1 MFYLSNCGKK
11 LAEACFRKKHAFC
24 HFALFSFIILTSI
37 STVHAKE
44 QALDVALVLD
54 TSGSMKSTD
63 PQQLRS
69 QAAKLFIQL
78 LDRKDRVSLVSF
90 SNRAYPVT
98 QFLSLDAQKNEQLLF
113 RAIDKLT
120 STGQYTNLHDA
131 LLRGYELL
139 TQKSNNSKGRTII
152 LMSDGKMD
160 LGSESRNL
168 RLLEKTLDDLTPKLA
183 AENII
188 VHTIAFTD
196 QSYIPLLKLAA
207 EDTGGEFILLNNDQG
222 THQVFERLFERTK
235 IPEMLPIKED
245 NFVVDK
251 AIHEITIV
259 ASKFRPNS
267 FVSLESP
274 DGTEINSENYASDIK
289 WFNAKKYDLITI
301 KNPTPG
307 YWLVKYTEGG
317 NKVYLLSNINL
328 VIESTKKTSEP
339 GTPLHIQ
346 AYLTKNDK
354 KINSRAILNNV
365 HFLIKATSP
374 EGSEIENVMLDDGS
388 EIGSERKDGIYGIS
402 YAFDLEGSYKV
413 EVSAIGQTFD
423 RIKNS
428 FINVKSSSPQ
438 KPFIKMRDEKIE
450 EKLVESTESIKN
462 TDTESHQE
470 AQTNNPIISEDGTAK
485 EHQDSEEKED
495 TQHEDPI
502 EDKHAET
509 SDGHSNDG
517 ETHENTSSHDS
528 TIEGESNID
537 GNSIIEGESNGE
549 NQSEEETSFRF
560 AIITFIIFNLL
571 LAAIGGAYYYYTKRK
586 KGKVID
592 TNKDNDSQNNGKK
605 SGIEGE
611 KDTMNSDSI
620 QTTETDE
627 SNNSLSSLS
636 ELDLDDELSS
646 ILESNDDNRN

>member
-11 LAEACFRKKHAFC
+11 LAEACFRKKHASC
-24 HFALFSFIILTSI
+24 HFILFTLILLTSI
-37 STVHAKE
+37 SVVQAKE

-98 QFLSLDAQKNEQLLF
+98 QFLSLDKQKNEQLLF

-139 TQKSNNSKGRTII
+139 TQKSDQSKGRTII

-183 AENII
+183 AENIV
-188 VHTIAFTD
+188 VHTIAFTE

-207 EDTGGEFILLNNDQG
+207 EDTGGEFILLNNEQS
-222 THQVFERLFERTK
+222 THQVFENLFERSK
-235 IPEMLPIKED
+235 IPEMLPIQED

-259 ASKFRPNS
+259 ASKLKPNS

-274 DGTEINSENYASDIK
+274 DGTEINSENYTGAIK
-289 WFNAKKYDLITI
+289 WFSAKKYDLITI

-346 AYLTKNDK
+346 AYLVKNGK
-354 KINSRAILNNV
+354 KITSRSILNNM
-365 HFLIKATSP
+365 HFSIKVTSP
-374 EGSEIENVMLDDGS
+374 EAAVIENVMVDDGS
-388 EIGSERKDGIYGIS
+388 EIGSERLDGIYGIS
-402 YAFDLEGSYKV
+402 YAFEMEGSYKV

-438 KPFIKMRDEKIE
+438 KPFIKMHDEKIAKKSAE
-450 EKLVESTESIKN
+450 NSEPIKN
-462 TDTESHQE
+462 T
-470 AQTNNPIISEDGTAK
+470 AK
-485 EHQDSEEKED
+485 ESNQETQNNTPVVEDQGAATEPLHTVEKED
-495 TQHEDPI
+495 TNHENEI
-502 EDKHAET
+502 LAEHPDAT
-509 SDGHSNDG
+509 DSHSSESVMHEKTPSLNLSINDG
-517 ETHENTSSHDS
+517 PESENLPEEATSY
-528 TIEGESNID
+528 
-537 GNSIIEGESNGE
+537 
-549 NQSEEETSFRF
+549 RF
-560 AIITFIIFNLL
+560 AIITFIIFNLFM
-571 LAAIGGAYYYYTKRK
+571 AAIGGAYYYYTKHK
-586 KGKVID
+586 K
-592 TNKDNDSQNNGKK
+592 NKTTDNNEDEDDSQKK
-605 SGIEGE
+605 ERKSELE
-611 KDTMNSDSI
+611 EDSTNSESD
-620 QTTETDE
+620 QTTETSIDE
-627 SNNSLSSLS
+627 KNNALSSLS

-646 ILESNDDNRN
+646 ILESNDDVRN

>member
-11 LAEACFRKKHAFC
+11 LAKACFRKKHAFC
-24 HFALFSFIILTSI
+24 HFALVSLLLLTSI
-37 STVHAKE
+37 TTIQAKE

-98 QFLSLDAQKNEQLLF
+98 RFLSLDTQNNEKLLF

-139 TQKSNNSKGRTII
+139 TQKSDKSKGRTII

-168 RLLEKTLDDLTPKLA
+168 RLLEKTLDELTPKLA
-183 AENII
+183 AENIV
-188 VHTIAFTD
+188 VHTIAFTE

-207 EDTGGEFILLNNDQG
+207 EDTGGEFILLNNEQS
-222 THQVFERLFERTK
+222 THQVFENLFERTK
-235 IPEMLPIKED
+235 IPEMLPIQED

-251 AIHEITIV
+251 AIREMTIV
-259 ASKFRPNS
+259 ASKLRPNS

-274 DGTEINSENYASDIK
+274 DGTEINSENYTSTTK
-289 WFNAKKYDLITI
+289 WFSAKKYDLITI

-346 AYLTKNDK
+346 AYLTKNGK
-354 KINSRAILNNV
+354 KITNRSILNNMQ
-365 HFLIKATSP
+365 FSIKVTSP
-374 EGSEIENVMLDDGS
+374 EAVEIENVMVDDGS
-388 EIGSERKDGIYGIS
+388 EIGSERRDGIYGIS

-428 FINVKSSSPQ
+428 FIHVKSSSPQ
-438 KPFIKMRDEKIE
+438 KPFVKMRDEKMVKTSIE
-450 EKLVESTESIKN
+450 SAEPINNVDK
-462 TDTESHQE
+462 ESHQE
-470 AQTNNPIISEDGTAK
+470 TQNNTPIVKDEEIAK
-485 EHQDSEEKED
+485 EHDNTEEEKED
-495 TQHEDPI
+495 THHKNKI
-502 EDKHAET
+502 ED
-509 SDGHSNDG
+509 DHSEATDS
-517 ETHENTSSHDS
+517 HSSESEIHVNISSLDNES
-528 TIEGESNID
+528 EGENPP
-537 GNSIIEGESNGE
+537 
-549 NQSEEETSFRF
+549 EEETSYQF

-571 LAAIGGAYYYYTKRK
+571 LATIGGAYYYYTKRK
-586 KGKVID
+586 KEKPAES
-592 TNKDNDSQNNGKK
+592 NKDSDSQNNEEK
-605 SGIEGE
+605 IESEEE
-611 KDTMNSDSI
+611 KDTTNSESV
-620 QTTETDE
+620 QTTETNIDE

-646 ILESNDDNRN
+646 ILESSDDSRN